1 MNRSAKMPP
10 KLSEINRVRAEAG
23 LPPLVAG
30 KTANK
35 NRAQQNANKAAH
47 AARCQEIKS
56 LRNSGRKAK

>member
-1 MNRSAKMPP
+1 MNRFAKMPP

-23 LPPLVAG
+23 LPALVAG
-30 KTANK
+30 KTAKQNK
-35 NRAQQNANKAAH
+35 KAQSANRAAH